1 MRRERTRRRLVLA
14 ALAAASVG
22 LMAVDAGDEPHPATS
37 AARHAAAAAFAP
49 VSDAASAVFRPV
61 TDAAAAIAA
70 APGAKRRIDEL
81 EQRNSELSAELAAR
95 DLDDRRSRDL
105 EELLQLSG
113 LGGYEVLPARS
124 VTRVGTGGYADA
136 VTLDV
141 GTRDGVRPNMTV
153 VDGGGLVGR
162 VVRAAERTSTVLL
175 ISDGASSVGV
185 RMEGTGQIGVVHG
198 RSHPLDSD
206 APAELELM
214 RADAKI
220 AEGDR
225 IVTMGS
231 HDGAPF
237 VPGVPVGTVT
247 EVRDTPG
254 ALTRTAEVRP
264 AVDLGALDIVGVVLA
279 APEEDPRDAVLP
291 SEPPSD
297 AGRSPKGEQG

>member
-14 ALAAASVG
+14 VLAAASVG

-113 LGGYEVLPARS
+113 LGGSEVLPARS

-136 VTLDV
+136 RTLD
-141 GTRDGVRPNMTV
+141 GGSRDGGRPNMTV

-231 HDGAPF
+231 HDGA
-237 VPGVPVGTVT
+237 
-247 EVRDTPG
+247 
-254 ALTRTAEVRP
+254 
-264 AVDLGALDIVGVVLA
+264 
-279 APEEDPRDAVLP
+279 
-291 SEPPSD
+291 
-297 AGRSPKGEQG
+297 